1 MKTFM
6 ANADLVERKWHL
18 VDASD
23 IVLGRLASNLAKIL
37 RGKDKAIYRPD
48 ADLGD
53 FVVVINAEKIRV
65 TGNKLKDKIYY
76 RHSGRPGGL
85 KQTSLEKL
93 LASKPTEAIEFAV
106 KGMLPKNS
114 MGRAILKKLKIYA
127 GTEHP
132 HTAQQPQLLEI

>member
-6 ANADLVERKWHL
+6 ANADLVDRKWL
-18 VDASD
+18 LIDAND
-23 IVLGRLASNLAKIL
+23 VILGRLASKLAVIL
-37 RGKDKAIYRPD
+37 RGKNKAIYRPD

-53 FVVVINAEKIRV
+53 YVVVVNAEKIRV

-85 KQTSLEKL
+85 KETALEKL
-93 LASKPTEAIEFAV
+93 LATHPERAIEFAV

-114 MGRAILKKLKIYA
+114 MGRAMIKKLKVYA

-132 HTAQQPQLLEI
+132 HTAQQPQPIEL